1 MLSEVNMLSE
11 NPVSKDGEKK
21 KKEEL
26 EQHTDIDSYKNHV
39 KYKMNK

>member
-11 NPVSKDGEKK
+11 NPVSKDGEK

>member
-1 MLSEVNMLSE
+1 ME
-11 NPVSKDGEKK
+11 KKK